1 MSDDPSPGGHTSSTV
16 PAVLVSDRQTAPIDV
31 DALAAL
37 ASVTLIAEGL
47 REVELSLSFIADAE
61 MEELHVRYLDEP
73 GPTDVLSFPLDG
85 EDERG
90 LRVLG
95 DVVIAPS
102 VAARNN
108 PADPAAELR
117 LLVVHGILHLLGYD
131 HEEDGEKATMWARQ
145 TAYSGVRAP

>member
-1 MSDDPSPGGHTSSTV
+1 MSDDPSPGHTSPTV
-16 PAVLVSDRQTAPIDV
+16 PAVLISDRQTSPVDV
-31 DALAAL
+31 DALVAL
-37 ASVTLIAEGL
+37 ARETLIGEGL
-47 REVELSLSFIADAE
+47 REVELSLSFVADAE

-108 PADPAAELR
+108 PADPGGELR
-117 LLVVHGILHLLGYD
+117 LLVVHGVLHLLGYD
-131 HEEDGEKATMWARQ
+131 HEEDEEKATMWARQ
-145 TAYSGVRAP
+145 SAYSGVQSP